1 MAASLTPSYL
11 RIAGPSTA
19 HMTFHNTT
27 ISINDV
33 NVPDKDLLRSTFDI
47 LAFDTDVPQKPDDH
61 QIRNLAVSHRQ
72 WRKFVQWAKS
82 TGFDLVFALNN
93 QERTAAGM
101 WDPNTALNI
110 LTVAEKVKVGDIF
123 WELGYG
129 ECSAL
134 FELKL

>member
-1 MAASLTPSYL
+1 MASSLTPAYL

-19 HMTFHNTT
+19 RMTFHNTT
-27 ISINDV
+27 ISINAVDF
-33 NVPDKDLLRSTFDI
+33 PDRRDNFDI
-47 LAFDTDVPQKPDDH
+47 TAIDSDAPRRVSLDLHT
-61 QIRNLAVSHRQ
+61 RNLAVSHRQ
-72 WRKFVQWAKS
+72 WKKFVHWAKS

-93 QERTAAGM
+93 EERTTAGM

-129 ECSAL
+129 TYY
-134 FELKL
+134 

>member
-1 MAASLTPSYL
+1 MASSLTPAYL

-33 NVPDKDLLRSTFDI
+33 DFPDHRQNFDI
-47 LAFDTDVPQKPDDH
+47 TAIDSDVPKRVPLGLSNAH
-61 QIRNLAVSHRQ
+61 KKNLAVSHRQ
-72 WRKFVQWAKS
+72 WKKFVHWAKS

-93 QERTAAGM
+93 EERTVSGM

-129 ECSAL
+129 KYL
-134 FELKL
+134 LT